1 MTGSV
6 VWRVTRWLLLLG
18 FAAFFAIPLL
28 SMLDFSTQVPGSA
41 PGRTGQAWRNLV
53 ASPELAGFLAG
64 FFSFGVFAI
73 AVSLEFKHF

>member
-1 MTGSV
+1 MTGAV
-6 VWRVTRWLLLLG
+6 VWRVTRWLLLLA

-53 ASPELAGFLAG
+53 EDPALSEAIVTSLLLAC
-64 FFSFGVFAI
+64 SR
-73 AVSLEFKHF
+73 S